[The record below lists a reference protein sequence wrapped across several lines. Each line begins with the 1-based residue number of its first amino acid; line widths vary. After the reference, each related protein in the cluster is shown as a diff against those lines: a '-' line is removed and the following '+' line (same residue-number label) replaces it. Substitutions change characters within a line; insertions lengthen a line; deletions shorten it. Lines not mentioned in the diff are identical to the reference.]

1 MLNGFA
7 PAFVLG
13 QSTSANREWRFNGG
27 DAGGQRFSPLTQ
39 IKRQNVSRLERVWT
53 YHTGEIDERAKS
65 GGEAF
70 PFQCTPLVVD
80 GTLYLITPSNRV
92 IALESETGRE
102 IWTFDPKVDFSRVPN
117 PRRSRGVT
125 YWEGRD
131 GAGVVRRRILFG
143 TNDGRLIALDAATG
157 KLCPDFGNK
166 GTVELRQGV
175 AERFPEASYM
185 VVSPPAV
192 YQHLV
197 IVGGVRLTE
206 TSPRGPSGDVRA
218 FDART
223 GELVW
228 RFHTVARPGE
238 FGHDSWAGDSWKE
251 RSGVNVW
258 SSMSV
263 DAERGLVFLPLGAP
277 AYDHYGGDRPGRN
290 LFANSVVAL
299 NARTGERVWHFQL
312 VHHDIWDYDIPAQ
325 PNLITV
331 RRGGRPTPAVAALT
345 KSGFVFL
352 FDRVS
357 GRPLFPVQ
365 EQPVPRSFVPG
376 EVSSPTQPIPAK
388 PAQLVRNRMT
398 RSEITNVT
406 PQSRKFC
413 TELFDSLDTAGGL
426 YSTFGITPTL
436 RFPGTLG
443 GATWSGASFDP
454 STGLLYVNVN
464 ELGTYGWVASPGEA
478 RAPWPKRF
486 WDEDHLPCQQPPWGT
501 LNAVDMNSG
510 EIRWRVPLGVVDELH
525 AKGVTGTG
533 APNLGGSIVTAGG
546 LVFIGGSN
554 DRRFRAFDSRTGEVL
569 WETKLEGSG
578 HATPITFAGERN
590 NRQYVV
596 IAAGGGGYLSRHSAD
611 ALAAYALPE
620 TQPATLKT
628 RRSER
633 GAVNSKR

>member
-1 MLNGFA
+1 
-7 PAFVLG
+7 
-13 QSTSANREWRFNGG
+13 
-27 DAGGQRFSPLTQ
+27 
-39 IKRQNVSRLERVWT
+39 
-53 YHTGEIDERAKS
+53 
-65 GGEAF
+65 
-70 PFQCTPLVVD
+70 
-80 GTLYLITPSNRV
+80 
-92 IALESETGRE
+92 
-102 IWTFDPKVDFSRVPN
+102 
-117 PRRSRGVT
+117 
-125 YWEGRD
+125 
-131 GAGVVRRRILFG
+131 
-143 TNDGRLIALDAATG
+143 
-157 KLCPDFGNK
+157 
-166 GTVELRQGV
+166 
-175 AERFPEASYM
+175 
-185 VVSPPAV
+185 
-192 YQHLV
+192 
-197 IVGGVRLTE
+197 
-206 TSPRGPSGDVRA
+206 
-218 FDART
+218 
-223 GELVW
+223 
-228 RFHTVARPGE
+228 
-238 FGHDSWAGDSWKE
+238 
-251 RSGVNVW
+251 
-258 SSMSV
+258 
-263 DAERGLVFLPLGAP
+263 
-277 AYDHYGGDRPGRN
+277 
-290 LFANSVVAL
+290 
-299 NARTGERVWHFQL
+299 
-312 VHHDIWDYDIPAQ
+312 
-325 PNLITV
+325 
-331 RRGGRPTPAVAALT
+331 
-345 KSGFVFL
+345 
-352 FDRVS
+352 
-357 GRPLFPVQ
+357 
-365 EQPVPRSFVPG
+365 
-376 EVSSPTQPIPAK
+376 
-388 PAQLVRNRMT
+388 MT